1 MREKL
6 FRYLQSGRHIAIVV
20 LGGWM
25 VVGLV
30 LLLFS
35 PYRIHDWVEEN
46 RYVLMWSEIVVL
58 LCIAVLFANDAADA
72 HHLIDQLS
80 EAEKREMQSSV
91 DMYNF
96 YDEKGELKL
105 SVKPEKLYYLEAA
118 DNYVKIHY
126 LGNGKMEKLMIRN
139 TLKNIEWRFRDRGL
153 IRCHRSYV
161 VNLNLVQVLR
171 RQENEVVL
179 DYGDDR
185 IPLIPVSRTYATA
198 VMEHFTRK

>member
-1 MREKL
+1 MKEKL
-6 FRYLQSGRHIAIVV
+6 LRYLQSKRHIAIVI
-20 LGGWM
+20 LIGCM

-35 PYRIHDWVEEN
+35 PYRIHDWVEAN
-46 RYVLMWSEIVVL
+46 RYILMWAEIVVL
-58 LCIAVLFANDAADA
+58 MGIAGLYAQDAADVQRR
-72 HHLIDQLS
+72 LDQLS

-126 LGNGKMEKLMIRN
+126 LSGGKIEKLMIRN
-139 TLKNIEWRFRDRGL
+139 TLKNIEWRFRDKGL
-153 IRCHRSYV
+153 VRCHRSFI
-161 VNLNLVQVLR
+161 VNLNKVQVLR
-171 RQENEVVL
+171 RQEGEVML
-179 DYGDDR
+179 DFGEDKL
-185 IPLIPVSRTYATA
+185 PPIPVSKGYGEKMLSHLAI
-198 VMEHFTRK
+198 

>member
-6 FRYLQSGRHIAIVV
+6 LRYLQSGRHIAIVV

-72 HHLIDQLS
+72 HNLIDQLS

-139 TLKNIEWRFRDRGL
+139 TLKNIEWRFRDKGL
-153 IRCHRSYV
+153 VRCHRSFI
-161 VNLNLVQVLR
+161 VNLNQVQVLR
-171 RQENEVVL
+171 RHDGEVLL
-179 DYGDDR
+179 DFGEDKV
-185 IPLIPVSRTYATA
+185 PPIPVSKGYGEKMFA
-198 VMEHFTRK
+198 HFAK